1 MDDNDMKDCHDKMDG
16 HPEMHGHG
24 MMHGH
29 GHGHKMKNMMLMKTA
44 RDLVMRC
51 YPEGQLTYD
60 QVKEAAGRI
69 HEIKHILKKGKASE
83 D

>member
-1 MDDNDMKDCHDKMDG
+1 MHEHEKMAGD
-16 HPEMHGHG
+16 EK
-24 MMHGH
+24 MHGH
-29 GHGHKMKNMMLMKTA
+29 GHGHGPKFKKMMLLKIA

-69 HEIKHILKKGKASE
+69 HEIKHILKKGETSE
-83 D
+83 DKP